1 MFSEKNSG
9 HKDVIKTVRA
19 MLGATGMNELTDS
32 YLSNIKMAWQFLSK
46 KSLFWKIFEGEM
58 SIRT

>member
-9 HKDVIKTVRA
+9 HKDVIKTVSA
-19 MLGATGMNELTDS
+19 MLDATGMNELTDS

-46 KSLFWKIFEGEM
+46 KGVFWKIFEGEM
-58 SIRT
+58 SLRT